1 MNDSPCSAAVRR
13 RRIITDAIVLL
24 FLLALLVASL
34 RFPIPTIGAAL
45 RAAQQEILF
54 GPGEIVAEFTR
65 NELPEDAP
73 DFDRGY
79 VLQWE
84 GRYALFTFSYYD
96 LSWHQWARPVVL
108 EPSPDLPLTAAAGSF
123 PKCVLIYS
131 QTDSI
136 TRVEAVHPCLD
147 SERRDVQPLTT
158 SSALALDN
166 QLFFLPLAQSFNSNS
181 VVLDAVQLRGYD
193 ASGALVYESPVPSIW
208 AEWYGITLSD
218 SEGR

>member
-1 MNDSPCSAAVRR
+1 MKDSTCSAAVRR
-13 RRIITDAIVLL
+13 RRIITDVLL
-24 FLLALLVASL
+24 LLFSLALLVVAL
-34 RFPIPTIGAAL
+34 NFPIPTIGAAL
-45 RAAQQEILF
+45 RAAQRELLF

-65 NELPEDAP
+65 EELPEGSP

-84 GRYALFTFSYYD
+84 GRYALFTFSYCD

-108 EPSPDLPLTAAAGSF
+108 EPSPNLPLTAAAGSF

-147 SERRDVQPLTT
+147 YERRDVQPLTT

-166 QLFFLPLAQSFNSNS
+166 QLFFLPLSQSFDSSS

-208 AEWYGITLSD
+208 AERYGITLSD

>member
-65 NELPEDAP
+65 DELPEDAP
-73 DFDRGY
+73 DFGRGY
-79 VLQWE
+79 VLHWE
-84 GRYALFTFSYYD
+84 GRYALFTFSYCD

-108 EPSPDLPLTAAAGSF
+108 EPSPNLPLTAAAGSS

-166 QLFFLPLAQSFNSNS
+166 QLFFLPLAQSFDSSS

-193 ASGALVYESPVPSIW
+193 ASGALVYESPVPTIW

>member
-1 MNDSPCSAAVRR
+1 MNDFPCSAAVRR
-13 RRIITDAIVLL
+13 RRIIADAIVLL
-24 FLLALLVASL
+24 FLLVLLVASL
-34 RFPIPTIGAAL
+34 RFPMPTIGAAL

-65 NELPEDAP
+65 DELPEDAP

-96 LSWHQWARPVVL
+96 LSWHQWDRPVVL
-108 EPSPDLPLTAAAGSF
+108 EPSPDLPLTAAAGSS
-123 PKCVLIYS
+123 PKYVLIYS

-136 TRVEAVHPCLD
+136 TRVEAIYPCRD
-147 SERRDVQPLTT
+147 SELMDLHPLTT
-158 SSALALDN
+158 EPTLALGE
-166 QLFFLPLAQSFNSNS
+166 QLFFLPLAQASFAGPK
-181 VVLDAVQLRGYD
+181 LEDIQFRGYD
-193 ASGALVYESPVPSIW
+193 AAGTLVYESPVPGTW
-208 AEWYGITLSD
+208 AEGYGLTLSD

>member
-65 NELPEDAP
+65 DELPEDAP

-96 LSWHQWARPVVL
+96 LSWHQWDRPVVL
-108 EPSPDLPLTAAAGSF
+108 EPSPDLPLTAAAGSL
-123 PKCVLIYS
+123 PKYVLIYS

-136 TRVEAVHPCLD
+136 TRVEAIYPCRD
-147 SERRDVQPLTT
+147 SELMDLQPLTT
-158 SSALALDN
+158 EPTLALGE
-166 QLFFLPLAQSFNSNS
+166 QLFFLPLAQASFAGPK
-181 VVLDAVQLRGYD
+181 LEDIQFRGYD

>member
-45 RAAQQEILF
+45 RAAQQELLF

-65 NELPEDAP
+65 EELPEGSP
-73 DFDRGY
+73 DFDQGY

-96 LSWHQWARPVVL
+96 LSWHQWDRPVVL
-108 EPSPDLPLTAAAGSF
+108 EPSPDLPLTAAAGSS
-123 PKCVLIYS
+123 PKYVLIYS

-136 TRVEAVHPCLD
+136 TRVEAIYPCRD
-147 SERRDVQPLTT
+147 SELMDLQPLTT
-158 SSALALDN
+158 EPTLALGE
-166 QLFFLPLAQSFNSNS
+166 QLFFLPLAQASFAGPK
-181 VVLDAVQLRGYD
+181 LEDIQFRGYD
-193 ASGALVYESPVPSIW
+193 AAGTLVYESPVPGTW
-208 AEWYGITLSD
+208 AEGYGLTLSD

>member
-13 RRIITDAIVLL
+13 RRIITDALLLL

-34 RFPIPTIGAAL
+34 DFPIPTIGAAL
-45 RAAQQEILF
+45 RAAQQELLF
-54 GPGEIVAEFTR
+54 GPGEIVAEFTWE
-65 NELPEDAP
+65 ELPEDAP
-73 DFDRGY
+73 DFDRAY

-96 LSWHQWARPVVL
+96 ASWHQWSSPVVL
-108 EPSPDLPLTAAAGSF
+108 EPSPDLPLTAAAR
-123 PKCVLIYS
+123 PYLQYVLIYS

-147 SERRDVQPLTT
+147 SDLRDIQPLTT
-158 SSALALDN
+158 SPALALGN
-166 QLFFLPLAQSFNSNS
+166 QLFFLPLPQSLAGNPVILN
-181 VVLDAVQLRGYD
+181 AVQLRGYD
-193 ASGALVYESPVPSIW
+193 ASGALVYESPVPTIW
-208 AEWYGITLSD
+208 AERYGITLSD